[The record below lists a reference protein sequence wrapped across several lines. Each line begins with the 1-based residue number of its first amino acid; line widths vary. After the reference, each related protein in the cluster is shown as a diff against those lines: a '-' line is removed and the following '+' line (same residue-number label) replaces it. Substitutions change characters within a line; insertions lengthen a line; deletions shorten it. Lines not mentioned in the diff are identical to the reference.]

1 MRRPETSATEY
12 YFTISFVTLR
22 SPSASFTIWNDGM
35 EAVVPLHVPS
45 YTSSGDFEA
54 SPLMK
59 NLPSLNAIFTWRD
72 AFTPFASVPLST

>member
-1 MRRPETSATEY
+1 MAEGSGRRSKQYYLLYLVMRRPETSATEY

-35 EAVVPLHVPS
+35 EAVVPLYVPS

-59 NLPSLNAIFTWRD
+59 NCRR
-72 AFTPFASVPLST
+72 

>member
-12 YFTISFVTLR
+12 YFTISFVTLC

-35 EAVVPLHVPS
+35 ESVVPLYVPS

-59 NLPSLNAIFTWRD
+59 NCRR
-72 AFTPFASVPLST
+72 

>member
-35 EAVVPLHVPS
+35 EAVVPLYVPS

-54 SPLMK
+54 SLLMK
-59 NLPSLNAIFTWRD
+59 NCRLSSPGATPSRRSH
-72 AFTPFASVPLST
+72 PYR

>member
-1 MRRPETSATEY
+1 
-12 YFTISFVTLR
+12 
-22 SPSASFTIWNDGM
+22 M
-35 EAVVPLHVPS
+35 EAVVPLYVPS

-72 AFTPFASVPLST
+72 AFTLFASVPLST

>member
-35 EAVVPLHVPS
+35 EAVVPLYVPS
-45 YTSSGDFEA
+45 YSSSGDFDA

-59 NLPSLNAIFTWRD
+59 NCRR
-72 AFTPFASVPLST
+72 